1 VSRDRDDQAA
11 PDPVA
16 LDELLQAFSADPGG
30 ADEPEPF
37 DDEFSAFDAGND
49 TGADP
54 DDASGETTHALIT
67 IADDDLPDAVYLDG
81 DLGGPADRSTGSGT
95 VVFIED
101 DDTGDALVPG
111 RGGRLGPGIEPRIRE
126 RRMAVRQAEGR
137 RRLKWFVVAGVVAA
151 TVVAL
156 LALLGSSLFS
166 VERSRLTVTG
176 NVYTD
181 EAALAEIVDD
191 LVGTPVL
198 LVDEQA
204 IERRIEQIPWVDSA
218 RVRTRFP
225 RQASIEIRE
234 RIALGTYQGP
244 DGSFRVIDREGRVLD
259 VIEGQP
265 IAYMLITGP
274 DALDLAPAQFA
285 SAGYAA
291 AAELVQA
298 LTASVRGRT
307 ASIDVTGDG
316 SQLRMFLDDGTEIRF
331 GAADDLLVKL
341 VRVETVLPT
350 ADQRGASIID
360 VSTAQ
365 VTLQ

>member
-11 PDPVA
+11 PDPAA

-37 DDEFSAFDAGND
+37 DDEFSAFDADDGAED
-49 TGADP
+49 TAR
-54 DDASGETTHALIT
+54 DDSGGTTHALIT
-67 IADDDLPDAVYLDG
+67 IADDDLPDPVYLDG
-81 DLGGPADRSTGSGT
+81 DLGGPADRSSGSGA
-95 VVFIED
+95 VVYIED

-111 RGGRLGPGIEPRIRE
+111 RGGRLGPGIEPRMRD

-137 RRLKWFVVAGVVAA
+137 RRLKWFVVAGVVVAV
-151 TVVAL
+151 VVAV
-156 LALLGSSLFS
+156 LALLGSSWFS
-166 VERSRLTVTG
+166 VERSQLTITG

-181 EAALAEIVDD
+181 DAALAEIVDD

-198 LVDEQA
+198 LVDAQA

-218 RVRTRFP
+218 RVSARFP
-225 RQASIEIRE
+225 RRASIEIRE
-234 RIALGTYQGP
+234 RTALATYQGP
-244 DGSFRVIDREGRVLD
+244 DGRFRVIDREARVLD

-265 IAYMLITGP
+265 IAYMLVTGP
-274 DALDLAPAQFA
+274 DALDLTPGQFA

>member
-1 VSRDRDDQAA
+1 VSRDRDDQPA
-11 PDPVA
+11 PDPAA
-16 LDELLQAFSADPGG
+16 LDELLQAFSDDPGRP
-30 ADEPEPF
+30 DEPEAF
-37 DDEFSAFDAGND
+37 DDEFSAFGSGDD
-49 TGADP
+49 LDDP
-54 DDASGETTHALIT
+54 DDESGETTRAVIA
-67 IADDDLPDAVYLDG
+67 IADDDLPDAVYLEG
-81 DLGGPADRSTGSGT
+81 DLGGPADRSSGSGA

-111 RGGRLGPGIEPRIRE
+111 RGGRLGPGIEPRMRE

-137 RRLKWFVVAGVVAA
+137 RRLRWFIVAGVVVAV
-151 TVVAL
+151 VVAV
-156 LALLGSSLFS
+156 LAVLGSSLFS
-166 VERSRLTVTG
+166 VERSELTITG

-181 EAALAEIVDD
+181 DAALAAIVDD

-198 LVDEQA
+198 LVDTRE

-225 RQASIEIRE
+225 RQATIEIRE
-234 RIALGTYQGP
+234 RTALATYQGP
-244 DGSFRVIDREGRVLD
+244 DASFRVIDREGRVLD

-265 IAYMLITGP
+265 IAYMLVTGP
-274 DALDLAPAQFA
+274 DALDLAPGQFA
-285 SAGYAA
+285 PVGYAA

-350 ADQRGASIID
+350 ADERGASVID